1 MLTYAAGGLTLAALM
16 TVYRS
21 WRIHSAAIFYS
32 GLALWVIACIGWSY
46 AQGWEFGLLYGLCI
60 PAIMVWPFI
69 LHNQSLLPES
79 TRIPSP
85 RKLDFSPKTLFTHVG
100 HFLVVMGVL
109 MVASVFITLAV
120 CTLLPFSLTGQ
131 LAIAIVLL
139 PILWGLA
146 AYHYLAAAN
155 KVVVIG
161 TYLVASVIG
170 VIVLTFV
177 PMSQ

>member
-21 WRIHSAAIFYS
+21 WRVQSAGVFYF
-32 GLALWVIACIGWSY
+32 GVVLWVFACIWWSY
-46 AQGWEFGLLYGLCI
+46 AQGWEFGVLYGLCL
-60 PAIMVWPFI
+60 PACLVWPFI
-69 LHNQSLLPES
+69 LKNQSYLPKS

-85 RKLDFSPKTLFTHVG
+85 RKLDFSTKTLVTHIG
-100 HFLVVMGVL
+100 HFVVVMGVL
-109 MVASVFITLAV
+109 MAASVSITLAV
-120 CTLLPFSLTGQ
+120 CALLPFSLTGQ

-155 KVVVIG
+155 KVAALSV
-161 TYLVASVIG
+161 YLVALVIG
-170 VIVLTFV
+170 IIVLTFV